1 MHALRYTYIDLS
13 ISTGYST
20 TEINLTELLSK
31 FLHILFKQIPFI
43 YLKMMYFKVNS
54 SMIPRDVEGTRIK
67 RKEKSKKANG
77 SSDFSNRLPN
87 ERKNHSDAWRFS
99 YTEHLYIYIYIPAQR
114 KIYFHRRY
122 VSHQRQTV
130 WNSKGRSSIQRS
142 KNGIRFLKNV
152 ASCASFYTSTVY
164 CREKPSRRSSIFPG
178 KDSNPLLR
186 THLTNIHRYL

>member
-99 YTEHLYIYIYIPAQR
+99 YTEHLYIYIYIFQLKGKYISIVDTFPINVKPYGTR
-114 KIYFHRRY
+114 K
-122 VSHQRQTV
+122 
-130 WNSKGRSSIQRS
+130 
-142 KNGIRFLKNV
+142 V
-152 ASCASFYTSTVY
+152 ARPFNA
-164 CREKPSRRSSIFPG
+164 RKME
-178 KDSNPLLR
+178 
-186 THLTNIHRYL
+186 

>member
-99 YTEHLYIYIYIPAQR
+99 YTEHLYIYIYIY
-114 KIYFHRRY
+114 IYIY
-122 VSHQRQTV
+122 SS
-130 WNSKGRSSIQRS
+130 SKENIFPSSIRFPSTSNRMELERS
-142 KNGIRFLKNV
+142 LVHSTLEKWNKIFEKCRLLRFLLYQYSILSRK
-152 ASCASFYTSTVY
+152 TV
-164 CREKPSRRSSIFPG
+164 EEE
-178 KDSNPLLR
+178 
-186 THLTNIHRYL
+186 